1 MNSWELKGDNQSMI
15 TKKIALYGGGGFGR
29 EVAWLIQSCSSCDTS
44 YEIACFIDDD
54 SSKRGTE
61 INEIQVMDLEK
72 ARRVFPEA
80 HIVCVVG
87 NPQKRQKL
95 IERVAKNGFG
105 FETIIHPGTEKS
117 KWIDIG
123 IGTIICAGNILTTN
137 IVIGRHVHINL
148 DCTIGHDVV
157 LGDFTTIAPG
167 VHISGWVHCGKRVY
181 IGTGAVIVNGTE
193 DHPITIGNDVT
204 IGAGACVTRSV
215 KPGTTVVGI
224 PAKPLVRK

>member
-1 MNSWELKGDNQSMI
+1 MMI
-15 TKKIALYGGGGFGR
+15 KKIALYGGGGFGR
-29 EVAWLIQSCSSCDTS
+29 EVAWLIQSSGSLDTS
-44 YEIACFIDDD
+44 YEVACFIDDD
-54 SSKRGTE
+54 LSKRGTE
-61 INEIQVMDLEK
+61 INGFVVMDMEK

-80 HIVCVVG
+80 YIVCVVG
-87 NPQKRQKL
+87 NPQTRQKL
-95 IERVAKNGFG
+95 IEKASKTGFG
-105 FETIIHPGTEKS
+105 FETIVHPGTEKS

-137 IVIGRHVHINL
+137 IIIGQHVHINL
-148 DCTIGHDVV
+148 DCSVGHDVV

-193 DHPITIGNDVT
+193 DHPIKIGNDVT
-204 IGAGACVTRSV
+204 IGAGACVTKSV
-215 KPGTTVVGI
+215 MSGATVVGI

>member
-1 MNSWELKGDNQSMI
+1 MMI
-15 TKKIALYGGGGFGR
+15 KKIALYGGGGFGR
-29 EVAWLIQSCSSCDTS
+29 EVAWLIQSCGSLDSSF
-44 YEIACFIDDD
+44 EVACFIDDD
-54 SSKRGTE
+54 TSKRGTE
-61 INEIQVMDLEK
+61 INGFVVMDLEK

-80 HIVCVVG
+80 YIVCVVG
-87 NPQKRQKL
+87 NPQTRQKL
-95 IERVAKNGFG
+95 IEKASKTGFG
-105 FETIIHPGTEKS
+105 FETIVHPGTEKS

-137 IVIGRHVHINL
+137 ITIGRHVHINL

-157 LGDFTTIAPG
+157 LDDFTTIAPG

-193 DHPITIGNDVT
+193 EHPIKIGNDVT
-204 IGAGACVTRSV
+204 IGAGACVTKSV
-215 KPGTTVVGI
+215 MTGTTVVGI

>member
-1 MNSWELKGDNQSMI
+1 MI
-15 TKKIALYGGGGFGR
+15 RKIALYGGGGFGR
-29 EVAWLIQSCSSCDTS
+29 EVAWLIQSCSSHGSS

-54 SSKRGTE
+54 PSKRGTE
-61 INEIQVMDLEK
+61 INGFVVMDLEK

-80 HIVCVVG
+80 YIVCVVG
-87 NPQKRQKL
+87 NPQTRQNL
-95 IERVAKNGFG
+95 IHKASKTGFG
-105 FETIIHPGTEKS
+105 FETIVHPGTEKS
-117 KWIDIG
+117 KWIHIG

-137 IVIGRHVHINL
+137 ITIGQHVHINL
-148 DCTIGHDVV
+148 DCTVGHDVV

-193 DHPITIGNDVT
+193 DHPIKIGNDVT
-204 IGAGACVTRSV
+204 IGAGACVTKSV
-215 KPGTTVVGI
+215 MSGTTVVGI